1 MPAAKRA
8 SRFLNLF
15 AGQGTEVFSG
25 KHLATAGVLGLNQR
39 NADFIMRLNPRRLY
53 PRVDDKLITK
63 TLALEAGMAVPELYG
78 VISHQADVRRLP
90 EIAGDRESFVIK
102 PARGSGGDGIVVI
115 TGRGIRKRRSYRTAS
130 GIFMSESELLHHTS
144 NIVSGQYS
152 LRGHP
157 DSALIEYCVKFDP
170 MFSEV
175 SYQGVPDI
183 RVIVYR
189 GYPIMA
195 MVRLP
200 TRRSGGKANLH
211 QGAVGAGIDISS
223 GETLTGVLDDDV
235 VDDHP
240 DTGALISGLY
250 IPHWDFILQSAA
262 RGLEVTGL
270 GYLGVDIVI
279 DRERGPLILEMNA
292 RPGLNIQLANCTGL
306 SSRIK
311 RIDEIF
317 DPQANPVSRAT
328 VCRREF
334 PSQRQTA
341 LPLDADH
348 RSRG

>member
-1 MPAAKRA
+1 
-8 SRFLNLF
+8 
-15 AGQGTEVFSG
+15 VISG

-39 NADFIMRLNPRRLY
+39 NTDFIMRLNPRRLY

-90 EIAGDRESFVIK
+90 EIASDRESFVIK

-115 TGRGIRKRRSYRTAS
+115 TGRSIRKRRSYLTAS
-130 GIFMSESELLHHTS
+130 GMFMSESELLHHTS

-152 LRGHP
+152 LSGNP

-223 GETLTGVLDDDV
+223 GETLTGVLDDEV

-306 SSRIK
+306 SNRIQ

-317 DPQANPVSRAT
+317 DPKANPVSRAR

-341 LPLDADH
+341 LPLDADY